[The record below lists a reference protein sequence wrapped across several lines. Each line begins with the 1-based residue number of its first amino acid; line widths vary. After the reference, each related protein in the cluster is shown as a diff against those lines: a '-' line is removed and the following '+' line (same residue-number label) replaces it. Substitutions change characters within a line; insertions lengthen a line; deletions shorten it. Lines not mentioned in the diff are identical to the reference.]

1 MLRKGGSFLKK
12 WYVTIVSVLLLIPV
26 ILGFGSSVKA
36 NQDFVY
42 VVPLHDTVEKGLS
55 AFLARAIET
64 AEEEGAKAIIF
75 EVNTPGGAVDA
86 ASEIGNLLAHADIDT
101 VAFINNQALSA
112 GAYISLYM
120 DYIFMTPNAT
130 IGSAAI
136 IDQDGNA
143 ADLKAQSYWLAE
155 MENAAK
161 HKDRDPKY
169 ALAMAD
175 KKVKIEKY
183 GDDETELLTLTAE
196 QAKEVG
202 YAEEIVTSI
211 DDVLNSM
218 GLENVE
224 VRELEESFFEKLARF
239 LTNPIIVPILLSI
252 GSIGLVVELYSPG
265 FGIPGTMGL
274 ASLLLF
280 FYGHL
285 VAGLAGYE
293 SLILF
298 VIGIVLLLLEFFI
311 PGGILGGIG
320 LIAVV
325 WGILIA
331 GESVTQMGIY
341 LLIAIIIAIAAGFVL
356 SKVFRKRI
364 HIFNKIILKDS
375 TSSEKGYISNKSRLE
390 LIGVTGVA
398 HTSLRPAGTI
408 LVGDERIDA
417 VTEGGY
423 VEKGAKVKIIKAE
436 GSRIVVREITS
447 LDKK

>member
-1 MLRKGGSFLKK
+1 MKKWSRWIVSFL
-12 WYVTIVSVLLLIPV
+12 VLLP
-26 ILGFGSSVKA
+26 ILLGAESSVKA

-55 AFLARAIET
+55 AFLTRAIKT
-64 AEEEGAKAIIF
+64 AEEEGARAIIF

-86 ASEIGNLLAHADIDT
+86 ASEIGNLLAQADIET
-101 VAFINNQALSA
+101 AAFVNNRALSA

-120 DYIFMTPNAT
+120 DYLFMTPNAT

-136 IDQDGNA
+136 IDQEGNA
-143 ADLKAQSYWLAE
+143 ADLKAQTYWLAE

-161 HKDRDPKY
+161 HNNRNPIY
-169 ALAMAD
+169 AKAMAD
-175 KKVKIEKY
+175 KTIVIDEL

-196 QAKEVG
+196 QAIMVEYSEG
-202 YAEEIVTSI
+202 ITSSI
-211 DDVLNSM
+211 DEVLKEM

-239 LTNPIIVPILLSI
+239 LTNPIVVPILLSI

-285 VAGLAGYE
+285 VAGLAGFE

-298 VIGIVLLLLEFFI
+298 IIGIILLLLEFFI

-341 LLIAIIIAIAAGFVL
+341 LLVAIVIAIAAGFLL

-364 HIFNKIILKDS
+364 QIFNKIVLKDS

-436 GSRIVVREITS
+436 GSRIIVREITS

>member
-1 MLRKGGSFLKK
+1 MKK
-12 WYVTIVSVLLLIPV
+12 SYGLIVSFLLLIPL
-26 ILGFGSSVKA
+26 ILGFGSGVKA

-42 VVPLHDTVEKGLS
+42 VVPLENTVEKGLA
-55 AFLARAIET
+55 AFLTRAIET
-64 AEEEGAKAIIF
+64 AEQEGARAIIF
-75 EVNTPGGAVDA
+75 EVNTPGGAVEA

-101 VAFINNQALSA
+101 AAFVNNRALSA

-120 DYIFMTPNAT
+120 DYLFMTPNAT

-136 IDQDGNA
+136 IDQAGNA
-143 ADLKAQSYWLAE
+143 ADLKAQAYWLAE

-161 HKDRDPKY
+161 HKDRDTIY
-169 ALAMAD
+169 AKAMAD
-175 KKVKIEKY
+175 PSVTIPELD
-183 GDDETELLTLTAE
+183 DDETELLTLTAE
-196 QAKEVG
+196 QAFQVG
-202 YAEEIVTSI
+202 YAEAITISI
-211 DDVLNSM
+211 DQVLKEM

-224 VRELEESFFEKLARF
+224 IRELEESFFEKLARF
-239 LTNPIIVPILLSI
+239 LTNPIVVPILLSI

-298 VIGIVLLLLEFFI
+298 IVGIILLLLEFFI
-311 PGGILGGIG
+311 PGGILGAIG

-341 LLIAIIIAIAAGFVL
+341 LLIAIVIAIAAGFIL
-356 SKVFRKRI
+356 SKFFRKRI
-364 HIFNKIILKDS
+364 QIFNKIVLKES
-375 TSSEKGYISNKSRLE
+375 TSTEKGYISNKSRLE
-390 LIGVTGVA
+390 LIGVTGIA
-398 HTSLRPAGTI
+398 HTSLRPAGMI

-423 VEKGAKVKIIKAE
+423 IEKGAKVKIIKAE